1 MSWLSKALGGNTVK
15 IAAVAAS
22 AYFGKQF
29 VWGSTTPTYDTSGP
43 GGFGR
48 IGATYSGDT
57 FAGRM
62 FNKAGIAPFS
72 ETRVGSFLSP
82 VTEFLRPRS
91 MGGTGL
97 AEQAVDKLSYQDRM
111 DAMPSAGT
119 ITSSPIRSDTNF
131 GLGQVSQLPI
141 GSGGQVGRALESE
154 QLRLYMA
161 RRVKAMGLPS
171 IQGLPSATSIAS
183 AELGKTTS
191 SRKRAYKA
199 YTQG

>member
-29 VWGSTTPTYDTSGP
+29 VWGETTPVYG
-43 GGFGR
+43 GNLKGFGR
-48 IGATYSGDT
+48 VGTKYTEDT

-62 FNKAGIAPFS
+62 FNKAGITPFQN
-72 ETRVGSFLSP
+72 TRVGSFLSP

-97 AEQAVDKLSYQDRM
+97 AEQAADKLSYQDRM